1 MRKKALEAGVSLFVG
16 ESGGGEG
23 AHSLGGTSKRQAK
36 EGCGNG
42 VFLSPSPPPS
52 LSLSGSC
59 TRGTWREDGST
70 GDSEDTYNKALGEAI
85 SLHWGTFEGWVWCS
99 LSGTLRDR

>member
-52 LSLSGSC
+52 LSLSLEAVRGVPGGRMVLLG
-59 TRGTWREDGST
+59 TRKIHTTRLWERP
-70 GDSEDTYNKALGEAI
+70 
-85 SLHWGTFEGWVWCS
+85 S
-99 LSGTLRDR
+99 LSIGEPLRVGCGVRYQAL